1 MSDPIN
7 PLYYQRNGIQTIDY
21 MQSKMTASQFSGY
34 CLGNV
39 LKYVSRAGH
48 KSSDSYKQDLRKAL
62 WYLQKLIEVEEQ
74 ANDRAMQRR
83 PVADSQTE
91 CG

>member
-48 KSSDSYKQDLRKAL
+48 KSSDSYK
-62 WYLQKLIEVEEQ
+62 
-74 ANDRAMQRR
+74 
-83 PVADSQTE
+83 
-91 CG
+91 